1 MSSAYVCWRRARW
14 SEALAALAAAA
25 WLCPFSAPAQNQ
37 AGDTEVVHV
46 DLPVGRSYLIRSPE
60 VITRVSV
67 ANPDVADVVVM
78 STHDVVVNGR
88 AGGETDVVVWESDI
102 NRQHYR
108 MMVHAPSDQ
117 QQIVLSVKFAEVRR
131 QLLEQLGLSG
141 LYKTS
146 HVRAGTGVFNNVDPA
161 TIRPAPGGSAIPSPA
176 NFGTL
181 LTNFGTTDLLALLQ
195 AEEQRGDVH
204 ILAEPK
210 VMAENNDTASF
221 LAGGEIPIPIAQPS
235 ATGVPTVTIQWKE
248 FGIKLTFTP
257 QIVSDTLLRIKIRP
271 EFSQL
276 DFTNAIVL
284 AGFTIPALTTRRVES
299 TVDVRRDQSLLISGL
314 LDDERQRT
322 RTGVP
327 ILMHVPILGALFQS
341 YNYQRNATE
350 LLVIVTPMVVDPLH
364 PRAQD
369 IVPLKPDTTLP
380 ARGAIER
387 DLPNTPL
394 PTAAPSRH

>member
-1 MSSAYVCWRRARW
+1 MTLAHSGPRGYQRSLILAIAVLLFPLSQSAW
-14 SEALAALAAAA
+14 
-25 WLCPFSAPAQNQ
+25 AQNS
-37 AGDTEVVHV
+37 DSDVVHV
-46 DLPVGRSYLIRSPE
+46 DLPVGRSYLIRSPSE
-60 VITRVSV
+60 ITRVSV
-67 ANPDVADVVVM
+67 ANPDIADVVVM
-78 STHDVVVNGR
+78 STHDVVVNGKG
-88 AGGETDVVVWESDI
+88 GGETDVVVWEGDI
-102 NRQHYR
+102 GRQHYR

-131 QLLEQLGLSG
+131 TLLEALGLSG
-141 LYKTS
+141 LYKTKT
-146 HVRAGTGVFNNVDPA
+146 VRAGTGVFNGVDPSTVNPVTAA
-161 TIRPAPGGSAIPSPA
+161 TSIPVTA
-176 NFGTL
+176 NFGTV

-210 VMAENNDTASF
+210 VIAENNDTASF
-221 LAGGEIPIPIAQPS
+221 LAGGEIPVPIAQPS

-248 FGIKLTFTP
+248 FGIRLTFTP
-257 QIVSDTLLRIKIRP
+257 QIVSDTLVRIKIRP

-284 AGFTIPALTTRRVES
+284 SGFSIPALTTRRVES

-314 LDDERQRT
+314 LDDERTRT

-327 ILMHVPILGALFQS
+327 ILMHIPILGALFQS

-350 LLVIVTPMVVDPLH
+350 LLIIVTPMVVDPLH

-369 IVPLKPDTTLP
+369 VIPLKPDTTIP
-380 ARGAIER
+380 ARGAIEK
-387 DLPNTPL
+387 DLPTTPS
-394 PTAAPSRH
+394 PTAAPRRP